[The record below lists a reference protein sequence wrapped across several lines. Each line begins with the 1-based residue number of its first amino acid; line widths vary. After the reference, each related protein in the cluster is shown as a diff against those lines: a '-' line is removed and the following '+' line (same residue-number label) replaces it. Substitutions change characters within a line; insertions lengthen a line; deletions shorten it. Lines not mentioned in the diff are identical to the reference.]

1 MSKDLRDVSKNGD
14 VDNAQKFSS
23 FCVVLEGPQDWYLG
37 WVEEEWGRVD
47 YFLCVN
53 PRRGWVVT

>member
-37 WVEEEWGRVD
+37 
-47 YFLCVN
+47 
-53 PRRGWVVT
+53 